1 MKRSNIYEEK
11 IIDNINQLKEQA
23 AVYNRTIG
31 YYSDENIIVTNKDT
45 LYSTHVEFEI
55 SYDIATSEKITELSA
70 ASIDFIL
77 TVTLKDQKVLTFDLG
92 EYLPSS
98 GNITFDPGTQS
109 NSCNI
114 TETDQVE
121 IRYNLSETGTLSD
134 ESGVS
139 QFDIRVGCWIGT
151 GINSVKISQK

>member
-31 YYSDENIIVTNKDT
+31 YYFDENIIVTNKDT

-70 ASIDFIL
+70 TSIDFIL

-98 GNITFDPGTQS
+98 GNITFDP
-109 NSCNI
+109 
-114 TETDQVE
+114 
-121 IRYNLSETGTLSD
+121 SD
-134 ESGVS
+134 EEY
-139 QFDIRVGCWIGT
+139 FDEELVDVT
-151 GINSVKISQK
+151 NTTSAISSATDTIPFTWTLPCLR